1 MTTRI
6 HGIARTNAALLAV
19 AAKMRVAAPLAA
31 KAGAEVVGR
40 RAIVRAP
47 RDTGATAA
55 SIRVEVEGE
64 TAHVGPSTDYARFTE
79 YGTVYIPGQHYM
91 EQAATD
97 SVGDVVSA
105 IAVII
110 KAAVEI

>member
-1 MTTRI
+1 LASI

-40 RAIVRAP
+40 QAIARVP

-55 SIRVEVEGE
+55 SIRVQVEGD

-91 EQAATD
+91 EQAAED
-97 SVGDVVSA
+97 SASAVVSA
-105 IAVII
+105 IATIM
-110 KAAVEI
+110 KAAVEV